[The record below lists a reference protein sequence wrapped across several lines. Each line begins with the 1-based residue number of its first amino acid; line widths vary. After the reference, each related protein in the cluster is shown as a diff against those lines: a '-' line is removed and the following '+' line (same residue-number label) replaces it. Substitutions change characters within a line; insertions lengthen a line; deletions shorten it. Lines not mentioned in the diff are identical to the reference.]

1 MPKKYFNYKTKMTN
15 KVVAN
20 ADQAVEDI
28 RDGATLMLGGF
39 GLCGIPENSIAALLK
54 KGVKNL
60 TCISNNA
67 GVDDFGIG
75 LMLKTHQV
83 KKMISSYVG
92 ENKEFER
99 QLLSGELEVEL
110 TPQGTLAER
119 IRAGGAG
126 IPAFYTPAGVG
137 TEVAEGKQVREFDGK
152 KYIEEKWLK
161 ADFAIIKAWKGD
173 TAGNLIFK
181 GTTQNFSPMMAAAGK
196 ITIAEVEELVPAGS
210 LDPAQIHTPGI
221 YVQRIFQG
229 KNYEKRIE
237 QRTTAPHAPRGGA
250 KNADSETKLAFG
262 ELKVAPP
269 LGAGLDKNQIAQRIA
284 REVKDGYYV
293 NLGIGI
299 PTLVANYIPEG
310 INVVLQSEN
319 GLLGIGPF
327 PTEENVDADLIN
339 AGKQTVT
346 MIDGSSLF
354 SSAESFA
361 MIRGGHVDL
370 TILGAME
377 VSENGDIANWKI
389 PGKMVKGMGGAMD
402 LVASADNII
411 VAMQHVN
418 KAGESK
424 LLKSCNLP
432 ITGLACVKK
441 IVTELAVLEVMPEG
455 GFKLLE
461 TAPGITVEDV
471 KKATEGKLIIADDV
485 KEMVF

>member
-1 MPKKYFNYKTKMTN
+1 MIN
-15 KVVAN
+15 KVVKDAKGAV
-20 ADQAVEDI
+20 ADI
-28 RDGATLMLGGF
+28 PDGAILMLGGF
-39 GLCGIPENSIAALLK
+39 GLCGIPENSIAALIES
-54 KGVKNL
+54 GIKNL

-75 LMLKTHQV
+75 LMLKTRQV

-110 TPQGTLAER
+110 IPQGTLAER

-126 IPAFYTPAGVG
+126 IPAFFTPAGIG
-137 TEVAEGKQVREFDGK
+137 TEVAEGKEIREFNGK
-152 KYIEEKWLK
+152 KYLLESWLK
-161 ADFAIIKAWKGD
+161 ADFSIIKAWKGD
-173 TAGNLIFK
+173 PSGNLVFK
-181 GTTQNFSPMMAAAGK
+181 GTARNFNPMMAAAGK
-196 ITIAEVEELVPAGS
+196 ICIAEVEELVAIGE
-210 LDPAQIHTPGI
+210 LDPNEIHVSGI
-221 YVQRIFQG
+221 YVQRIFEG

-237 QRTTAPHAPRGGA
+237 QRTVSLQ
-250 KNADSETKLAFG
+250 KNAELSDNQYFENGKGLTKFG
-262 ELKVAPP
+262 IAKRISQEL
-269 LGAGLDKNQIAQRIA
+269 R
-284 REVKDGYYV
+284 DGIYV

-299 PTLVANYIPEG
+299 PTLVANYIPET

-319 GLLGIGPF
+319 GLLGIGAF

-346 MIDGSSLF
+346 MQAGSSLF

-361 MIRGGHVDL
+361 MIRGEHVDL

-389 PGKMVKGMGGAMD
+389 PNKMVKGMGGAMD
-402 LVASADNII
+402 LVASAKNII
-411 VAMQHVN
+411 VAMQHVS
-418 KAGESK
+418 KDGKSK
-424 LLKSCNLP
+424 LLTTCTLP
-432 ITGLACVKK
+432 ITGINCVKK
-441 IVTELAVLEVMPEG
+441 IVTELAVLEVLPEG

-471 KKATEGKLIIADDV
+471 KKATEGKLIIEGEIL
-485 KEMVF
+485 EMKF